1 MAESAQRKWSL
12 PDQTTSPPDVAA
24 WLKTLADAADN
35 SFKWGPVGSVPAS
48 LPLGTVF
55 FEHEA

>member
-1 MAESAQRKWSL
+1 MAESANRKWSL

-35 SFKWGPVGSVPAS
+35 SFQWGPVGSVPAT
-48 LPLGTVF
+48 LPVGTVYMGY
-55 FEHEA
+55 